1 MRGIPRARIFG
12 WLGLLAWALPAASGA
27 QQRPD
32 FVQPTTPQTGS
43 NYLTPPSGSNYSTP
57 QRGSDYMLGAEQRLQ
72 MVVYVIGE
80 VQRPGEYSVP
90 DNTNVLE
97 LLSKAGGGTTLAD
110 MSDVSITHQAEQPE
124 MALAAAHGAGSSTD
138 GNAAGRPEEKV
149 LRINVD
155 EYLRRGSDQPLPA
168 LRPGDVVKVPKN
180 SVNTWRNVSA
190 VLRDLA
196 LVASTYFLYLR
207 VTD

>member
-1 MRGIPRARIFG
+1 MRGIPRTRVFG
-12 WLGLLAWALPAASGA
+12 WLGLLAWLLPVASGA

-32 FVQPTTPQTGS
+32 SVQPTTPQNGS
-43 NYLTPPSGSNYSTP
+43 DYTTP
-57 QRGSDYMLGAEQRLQ
+57 QRGNDYMLGAEQRLQ
-72 MVVYVIGE
+72 MIVYIIGE

-97 LLSKAGGGTTLAD
+97 LLSKAGGGTILAD
-110 MSDVSITHQAEQPE
+110 MSEVTITHQAEQPE
-124 MALAAAHGAGSSTD
+124 MALAAHPGAATATATDGSS
-138 GNAAGRPEEKV
+138 
-149 LRINVD
+149 
-155 EYLRRGSDQPLPA
+155 GSATVTTNRVIKMNLDQFLQYGSEQPLPA

-196 LVASTYFLYLR
+196 LVASTYFVYLR
-207 VTD
+207 VK

>member
-1 MRGIPRARIFG
+1 MRGIPRARVFG
-12 WLGLLAWALPAASGA
+12 LLGLLACALPAASGA

-32 FVQPTTPQTGS
+32 FVQPTTPQ
-43 NYLTPPSGSNYSTP
+43 SGPNYSTP

-72 MVVYVIGE
+72 VVVYVIGE

-97 LLSKAGGGTTLAD
+97 LLSKAGGGTILAD
-110 MSDVSITHQAEQPE
+110 MSGVTITHQVEQPE
-124 MALAAAHGAGSSTD
+124 MALAGHPGAATATD
-138 GNAAGRPEEKV
+138 GNAGGRSGESRVIK
-149 LRINVD
+149 INVD
-155 EYLRRGSDQPLPA
+155 DFLRNGSAQPLAA

-207 VTD
+207 VTN